1 MSLKTLISKS
11 HILLVFLFVG
21 TIALAQTNEQKALEA
36 KREQLQNEIK
46 NINRLLFAE
55 KKERGNVMEQME
67 ALEQKINVREQL
79 INVTNQQSNLLNRQ
93 INTNIR
99 NISKLRDDLEVL
111 KEDYATMIQKS
122 YQNKS
127 QQSRLMFLLSSENF
141 FQAFKRLQYLKQ
153 YTQYRKEQGEQIVVK
168 TEELTQLNRDLTEQ
182 RKVKEQLVAEN
193 LVAKNELQKER
204 ADQQDLLATI
214 RKNETKY
221 TAAIEKKRQEARRI
235 DQQIDELI
243 RLAIAASNKKAAG
256 NATAS
261 STGSGG
267 SSSSSKFVLTPE
279 ATIVAKNFSANKGKL
294 DWPVERGIVSR
305 GFGVY
310 SDAVYPG
317 IKHQNNGV
325 IIATDEGSKARSIFE
340 GEVIGI
346 MAVPGGNMGVQ
357 VKHGNYISTYYNL
370 SKLYVKKG
378 DRVTRKEELGEIYT
392 NRLNGQ
398 TQLKFYLY
406 QDANRLNPQEWIYR
420 L

>member
-1 MSLKTLISKS
+1 MTRIYLTL
-11 HILLVFLFVG
+11 LLFLFMG
-21 TIALAQTNEQKALEA
+21 TSSMAQTNEQKALEA

-55 KKERGNVMEQME
+55 KKEKGSVLEQME
-67 ALEQKINVREQL
+67 ALEQKINVRQQL

-99 NISKLRDDLEVL
+99 NISKLRDDLEAL

-153 YTQYRKEQGEQIVVK
+153 YTQYRKEQGEEIVVK

-214 RKNETKY
+214 RKNESKY
-221 TAAIEKKRQEARRI
+221 TAAIEKKRQEARKI

-243 RLAIAASNKKAAG
+243 RLAIAASNKKAG
-256 NATAS
+256 S
-261 STGSGG
+261 SG
-267 SSSSSKFVLTPE
+267 SSSSSSGVGSSKFVLTPE

-357 VKHGNYISTYYNL
+357 IKHGNYISTYYNL

-378 DRVTRKEELGEIYT
+378 DRVARKEELGEIYT